1 MQDNQQQLELD
12 MEQWT
17 GSKLGKEYVKAVNC
31 HRAYLTYKHSISCK
45 MLDVVKIVG
54 RNLNNLRYTDD
65 ITLTAESEELKSL
78 LKKVTEESV
87 KAGLKFNIQKTKNMA
102 SSPITSW
109 QTDGENV
116 ETVSDFTFLGSK
128 INADGDCSH
137 KIKRHLPLGIIDMT
151 NLDSV
156 LKSTDNILL
165 IKVHIVKAMVFPLV
179 VFGYESW
186 TIKKLEN

>member
-1 MQDNQQQLELD
+1 MD
-12 MEQWT
+12 QWT
-17 GSKLGKEYVKAVNC
+17 GSKSGKEYVKAVNC

-109 QTDGENV
+109 QADRGKK
-116 ETVSDFTFLGSK
+116 ETVTDFIFLGPK
-128 INADGDCSH
+128 IAVDCDCSH
-137 KIKRHLPLGIIDMT
+137 EI
-151 NLDSV
+151 
-156 LKSTDNILL
+156 
-165 IKVHIVKAMVFPLV
+165 
-179 VFGYESW
+179 
-186 TIKKLEN
+186 